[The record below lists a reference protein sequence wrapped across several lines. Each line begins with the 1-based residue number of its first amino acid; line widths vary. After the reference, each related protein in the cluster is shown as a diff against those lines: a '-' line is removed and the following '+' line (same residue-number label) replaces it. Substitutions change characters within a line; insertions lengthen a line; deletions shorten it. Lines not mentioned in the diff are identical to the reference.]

1 MTTAE
6 AEYVVAH
13 RELYTVAW
21 FTYAIEVLERAGR
34 WPR

>member
-13 RELYTVAW
+13 RHDYIPGFVD
-21 FTYAIEVLERAGR
+21 YARTVLESNGGLK
-34 WPR
+34 